1 MKIQFVRFLAVTSLL
16 VAPLHAEFRSWTN
29 TEGVKI
35 DAEWVKTEQDSVTL
49 RTRSGKT
56 SAVPLSKLST
66 ADQDFAKKQTAAASA
81 DVKPAT
87 TVASDRKAKWLT
99 RMDKAQAESKETG
112 LPILVLFTGTKWC
125 PYCIKLEKA
134 VFSESEFKTFAD
146 QKLVLLLL
154 DFGPG
159 GETSNRKDQE
169 LSKQYGVKGFPTYF
183 LVDPAGKTLAQGG
196 YHDGI
201 TPASFD
207 KWVETSAPKK

>member
-1 MKIQFVRFLAVTSLL
+1 MKTQFARLLAVTSLL
-16 VAPLHAEFRSWTN
+16 MAPLHAEFRNWTN
-29 TEGVKI
+29 SEGVKI

-49 RTRSGKT
+49 RMRSGKT

-66 ADQDFAKKQTAAASA
+66 ADQDFAKKQTSASS
-81 DVKPAT
+81 DVKPAANAT
-87 TVASDRKAKWLT
+87 ADRKAKWLT
-99 RMDKAQAESKETG
+99 KMDKAQAESKETG

-134 VFSESEFKTFAD
+134 VFSESEFKKFAD

-169 LSKQYGVKGFPTYF
+169 LAKQYNVKGFPTYF
-183 LVDPAGKTLAQGG
+183 LVDSSGKTLAQGG

-207 KWVETSAPKK
+207 KWVDASAPKK